1 MLKPKSVFLGEFIIL
16 FVLTITVFG
25 CASIQKPQGGP
36 RDLTPPK
43 LLKATPENM
52 TRNFTA
58 KKIELEFDEFFKL
71 SNAYQEI
78 SLSPAMEKQPE
89 YNLDR
94 KKLVIQFK
102 DSLQKNT
109 TYVINFGK
117 AIQDVNES
125 NVLSNFTYV
134 FSTGPHIDS
143 LSMSGTVINSLTQQK
158 EKEATVMLFPVKQ
171 DSLLFG
177 KKKPTIFATTDT
189 SGNFS
194 LNNLHEDEYR
204 IYALKEQS
212 PNKIYDND
220 KELIAFSNKPIKLT
234 KDTSNIHLSLFQ
246 QVPEKFRLIEKK
258 FTPNG
263 VFSMVFNKRLN
274 NPSIKVLYPPAL
286 NDQKIYELSKTKDTA
301 LVYMRNMDFD
311 SLRVAILDNNK
322 PIDTVY
328 QLKGRKE
335 SFTRTLNFKY
345 GVNRDNRLKP
355 NTDLSITASLPIE
368 SYDTGLIAL
377 TEDSVNITNF
387 TVQKDTSLAGG
398 RNLLLKYRWRAG
410 SKYQLIFNDAAIIDI
425 YGDKNKRQ
433 GINFEG
439 DKPGNYSQLTL
450 KVNVP
455 DETKQY
461 IVELLDDQNNLI
473 RSDVVTKSTSIAYK
487 NFLTSKYQ
495 VRVVYDA
502 NKNGLWDSGN
512 VKQRRQPENIWNSE
526 KEITLRANW
535 EAEEPI
541 NIPAEP
547 VNQ

>member
-1 MLKPKSVFLGEFIIL
+1 MLNPKPAFFTKN
-16 FVLTITVFG
+16 VLYIMLALALFG

-58 KKIELEFDEFFKL
+58 KKIELDFDEFFKL
-71 SNAYQEI
+71 SNQYQEI

-89 YNLDR
+89 YNANR
-94 KKLVIQFK
+94 KKLVIEFK
-102 DSLQKNT
+102 DTLQKNT

-125 NVLSNFTYV
+125 NVLENFTYV

-143 LSMSGTVINSLTQQK
+143 LSMSGTVINSITQEK
-158 EKEATVMLFPVKQ
+158 EKDATVMLFPLKQ

-177 KKKPTIFATTDT
+177 KKKPTIFTTTDS

-204 IYALKEQS
+204 IYALKEAS
-212 PNKIYDND
+212 PNKIFDND

-234 KDTSNIHLSLFQ
+234 KDTSNIRLSLFQ
-246 QVPEKFRLIEKK
+246 QVPEKFRLAEKK

-263 VFSMVFNKRLN
+263 VLSLVFNKRLN
-274 NPSIKVLYPPAL
+274 NPSIKVLYPPNFDA
-286 NDQKIYELSKTKDTA
+286 QKIYEISNTKDTA

-322 PIDTVY
+322 PIDTIY
-328 QLKGRKE
+328 QNKGRKE
-335 SFTRTLNFKY
+335 TFTRLLTFKF
-345 GVNRDNRLKP
+345 GINRDNRLKP
-355 NTDLSITASLPIE
+355 NTDLRVIANLPIATF
-368 SYDTGLIAL
+368 DTGLVTL
-377 TEDSVNITNF
+377 TEDSVNVTNF
-387 TVQKDTSLAGG
+387 SLLKDTSTVGE
-398 RNLLLKYRWRAG
+398 RSLLLKYRWHAG
-410 SKYQLIFNDAAIIDI
+410 SKYQLILNDAAMIDI

-433 GINFEG
+433 GVNFEA
-439 DKPGNYSQLTL
+439 DKQGNYSQLTV
-450 KVNVP
+450 KVTVP

-461 IVELLDDQNNLI
+461 VVELLDDQKNTVQSN
-473 RSDVVTKSTSIAYK
+473 VVTTSTSIVYK
-487 NFLTSKYQ
+487 NFLTSKYR
-495 VRVVYDA
+495 VRVVYDT
-502 NKNGLWDSGN
+502 NKNGRWDSGN
-512 VKQRRQPENIWNSE
+512 VRQRKQPENIWNSE

-547 VNQ
+547 LNP